1 MSKKIEI
8 EIDELLF
15 EMINKALK
23 KRNQN
28 IGSDI
33 SINHYVKLLA
43 EKSFKQLLVEHYDD
57 IFKELTNDIDA
68 IDREKFLITLL
79 NASLI
84 LLPNILNSFIIIFS
98 FLVVFY

>member
-1 MSKKIEI
+1 MSIKIEI

-68 IDREKFLITLL
+68 IDRNLEGKKFNDLFTIDELIKESR
-79 NASLI
+79 AKDKAREI
-84 LLPNILNSFIIIFS
+84 E
-98 FLVVFY
+98 